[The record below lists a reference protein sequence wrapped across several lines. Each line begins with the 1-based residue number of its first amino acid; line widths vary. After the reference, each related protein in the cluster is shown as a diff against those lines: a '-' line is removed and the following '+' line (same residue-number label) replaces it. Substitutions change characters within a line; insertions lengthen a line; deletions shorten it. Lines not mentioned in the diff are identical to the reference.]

1 MSIETI
7 GLEKQHLSNEKN
19 RKDNNKLSLSVKNL
33 WLYQNLAILDL
44 CLSKHGYHIQSI
56 ILPIHFAS
64 LNFN

>member
-33 WLYQNLAILDL
+33 
-44 CLSKHGYHIQSI
+44 
-56 ILPIHFAS
+56 
-64 LNFN
+64 